1 MTGNHTETPKN
12 TIGVQFFN
20 ENTYTYFHRV
30 LFKYGTNDIIIT
42 VIIIITIITTGHNW

>member
-1 MTGNHTETPKN
+1 MTGNHTEIPKN

-30 LFKYGTNDIIIT
+30 LFKYGTNEIIIT
-42 VIIIITIITTGHNW
+42 VIIIIITIITTGNN

>member
-1 MTGNHTETPKN
+1 MTGNYTGIPTN
-12 TIGVQFFN
+12 TVGVQFFI
-20 ENTYTYFHRV
+20 ENTYIYFHRL